1 MTTIHNLPDGLSP
14 DSVDT
19 LTELTS
25 IVVKL
30 RAAQAAAN
38 GTSSSQTSSSVL
50 PALGITSGATPAPGA
65 VTGTT
70 PLPSGAPN
78 TGGLLSVK
86 ELPAATDNLKH
97 KLQRARGAMRTLND
111 IHRANSQQE
120 EEIKRLEERRRK
132 QAAMLARIQDE
143 GIQFARSA
151 AAEHGD
157 GDRMEE

>member
-1 MTTIHNLPDGLSP
+1 MTTVLPDGLTP
-14 DSVDT
+14 DSVDI

-30 RAAQAAAN
+30 RGATTTNLSA
-38 GTSSSQTSSSVL
+38 SISSQQA
-50 PALGITSGATPAPGA
+50 PGPGA

-86 ELPAATDNLKH
+86 ELPTATDNLKH
-97 KLQRARGAMRTLND
+97 KLQRARGATRTLND
-111 IHRANSQQE
+111 VHRATSQQE
-120 EEIKRLEERRRK
+120 EEILKLEDRRRK
-132 QAAMLARIQDE
+132 QAAMLARIQEE
-143 GIQFARSA
+143 GIRFAQST

-157 GDRMEE
+157 SDRMEE